1 MVRSIYF
8 LKSIG
13 LISKIMNANRATKPV
28 LRSVVTL
35 VANGVIEK
43 NSKIGKIL
51 NMRKAYNTRLFFYIN

>member
-1 MVRSIYF
+1 MLRSIYF

-28 LRSVVTL
+28 LNSVVTL
-35 VANGVIEK
+35 VVNGVMEK

-51 NMRKAYNTRLFFYIN
+51 NMRKAYNTRLFFLY